1 MVIRGLLA
9 ATTLI
14 AAGLGGVALA
24 QEPLSAARC
33 AVAEMTAPT
42 TAVERH
48 DGPGGDPFARIAA
61 WRALAGREQDGL
73 TTYTKALADMGSTP
87 KAAKKL
93 SEQCAK
99 EDPFRRLPS
108 MIPPEPGN
116 GLACLAPVDKA
127 SKLALAAMSTPA
139 EQRTSEALCRTL
151 TEVEQILAD
160 GQKAIETGVVPCS
173 DPAGSWAS
181 MGSNAFMYRLL
192 LVASEQK
199 IDCPAVDQ
207 PVAP

>member
-1 MVIRGLLA
+1 MTRGLLTA
-9 ATTLI
+9 A
-14 AAGLGGVALA
+14 AVASAWLGGAALA

-42 TAVERH
+42 SAVERH
-48 DGPGGDPFARIAA
+48 DGQGGDPFARIAA

-73 TTYTKALADMGSTP
+73 RLYTEALSSMGSAP
-87 KAAKKL
+87 KTAKRA

-99 EDPFRRLPS
+99 EDPFRRLPT
-108 MIPPEPGN
+108 MTPPVAGN
-116 GLACLAPVDKA
+116 GLACLAPVDAA

-139 EQRTSEALCRTL
+139 EQRTPAALCQAV
-151 TEVEQILAD
+151 TEVEHMLAA
-160 GQKAIETGVVPCS
+160 GQKAIEDGIVPCA

-192 LVASEQK
+192 LVASDQK
-199 IDCPAVDQ
+199 IDCAAVDQ
-207 PVAP
+207 PVVP